1 MTKKIKL
8 PKCKNEAINKA
19 MQFMYER
26 YGTSSFDIRWEI
38 GLAQWELRTPAGF
51 CWAYWGLPLLVVCRH
66 KPTIIVFYSNDG
78 NYRICIDTQDDNWE
92 ELMAEQLDRVFLK
105 K

>member
-1 MTKKIKL
+1 MKTVKF

-19 MQFMYER
+19 MKFMNER
-26 YGTSSFDIRWEI
+26 YGTSSFDVRWELS
-38 GLAQWELRTPAGF
+38 LAQWELRTPKGF
-51 CWAYWGLPLLVVCRH
+51 CWGLPLLTVCRYE
-66 KPTIIVFYSNDG
+66 PTVIVFNSHSITYNV
-78 NYRICIDTQDDNWE
+78 CIDTQNDNWQ

>member
-1 MTKKIKL
+1 MTKKIKF

-26 YGTSSFDIRWEI
+26 YGISSFDIKWEI
-38 GLAQWELRTPAGF
+38 SLAQWELRTPKGF
-51 CWAYWGLPLLVVCRH
+51 CWGLPLLVVCRH
-66 KPTIIVFYSNDG
+66 NPTIIVFNSNDA
-78 NYRICIDTQDDNWE
+78 NYRICIDTQNDDWQ
-92 ELMAEQLDRVFLK
+92 ELVAEQLYEVFLK

>member
-1 MTKKIKL
+1 MAKKIKL

-38 GLAQWELRTPAGF
+38 GLSQWELRTPAGF
-51 CWAYWGLPLLVVCRH
+51 CFAYWGLPLLVVCRH
-66 KPTIIVFYSNDG
+66 KPTIIVFNSNDA
-78 NYRICIDTQDDNWE
+78 NYRICIDTQNDDWE
-92 ELMAEQLDRVFLK
+92 KLLAEQLDPTFLK